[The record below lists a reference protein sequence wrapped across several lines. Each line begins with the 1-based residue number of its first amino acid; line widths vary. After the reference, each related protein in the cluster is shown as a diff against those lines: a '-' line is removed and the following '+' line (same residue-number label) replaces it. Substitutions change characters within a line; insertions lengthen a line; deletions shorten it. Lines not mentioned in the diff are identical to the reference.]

1 MTDDALA
8 SLQAHVRATLGSRVH
23 YAQSWRVDELTRLVV
38 RHWPSRHLE
47 DIERLG
53 GENHKAID
61 HVLTLVRAQVRERWE
76 AAHGVGPLW
85 QMLLAGTTSA
95 ICQVLLG
102 LWWSTPSWRVQ
113 LEQMAS
119 RVD

>member
-1 MTDDALA
+1 
-8 SLQAHVRATLGSRVH
+8 
-23 YAQSWRVDELTRLVV
+23 
-38 RHWPSRHLE
+38 
-47 DIERLG
+47 
-53 GENHKAID
+53 
-61 HVLTLVRAQVRERWE
+61 
-76 AAHGVGPLW
+76 
-85 QMLLAGTTSA
+85 MLLAGTTSA